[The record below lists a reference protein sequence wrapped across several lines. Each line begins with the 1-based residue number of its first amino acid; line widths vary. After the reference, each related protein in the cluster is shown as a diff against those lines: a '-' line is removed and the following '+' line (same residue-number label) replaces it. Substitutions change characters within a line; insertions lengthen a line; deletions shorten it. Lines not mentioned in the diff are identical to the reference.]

1 MGIYYETYIAPAM
14 ESLLEGTQVNRFT
27 LVKHYHTF
35 AITQEDADTVKE
47 KHPDF
52 CVCYKRFK
60 GSEMTG
66 AFEPFVDG
74 IRYLYETYEQD
85 KTPEEF
91 IAQFQVYPLQ
101 RSIFENMISQLVYKR
116 KEEVL
121 LDEIDYEKQQMLNS
135 MAEIVTGLSEK
146 YPMLFLLDNLNMAS
160 ESTILLLHKLQEEA
174 GGNIF
179 VYGTFNELH
188 SQLPHVAQAW
198 EKWTE
203 KLEDENCIATI
214 GGDEVESEEESSYF
228 SIESSCMEE
237 YMTKLRNMYYLLDYA
252 QAQYYLSIIYH
263 KIEVEKLSVDEES
276 VFRLYMLYAVI
287 SMYSDMP
294 RALLLCDNI
303 QMFFDK
309 DQPWEII
316 FRHRY
321 IFGQIQMYSGNLN
334 AAKEC
339 ADICRRMAQEELDEY
354 HQFMAQLLD
363 VMVRMSGW
371 HNIFFCSMDIEVAP
385 EFFEQ
390 GQRYGYENH
399 LAYTYIFAYD
409 NDVRLMGENCADES
423 RLIRFRKGVEI
434 AKRIGNENLLL
445 IAYRKNIM
453 LSSLFGLFHVANHY
467 YYKCMEI
474 VGDKDPAKLAF
485 IYNGL
490 GYSCCAAEKY
500 EDANNYYNKALTIY
514 YQQGMVE
521 SVGETLYN
529 MATNCMM
536 AGENR
541 TAYDYLLSCMKI
553 INIMHLNDLRVC
565 NISKLFGLLALCAHR
580 VLRKFDT
587 RIYLDN
593 ALQFLGHILSR
604 PMEEQIQNRNL
615 DASYTS
621 CDDDLFLYY
630 YVNALVEMDR
640 GRLEEALA
648 YMESA
653 GAYAERS
660 TGYQFF
666 SMVQYKISLAQLLRM
681 MGREEEAK
689 AALDE
694 GECYAKRCG
703 VPEKLAMIEAA
714 REGRVYKQ
722 DHKGTSELSDITLQR
737 ILIATKQAGVIK
749 DYAAL
754 RKQMEFILA
763 WQKMIDISGKS
774 FVELVQNALDTFML
788 NFSMDAMV
796 YIRYKE
802 EGPQIC
808 FDTKQVIL
816 READVETITKYF
828 SDHRAG
834 FVTSKLKKNYMEY
847 NRIISLFG
855 VTQICSMVCLPYYT
869 DEKLNGVFIAYI
881 LMKDNWNA
889 PRTKFMLDESDLEFF
904 NLVLLQL
911 QNAIEKLEKEE
922 HIKRINSRLEK
933 LAITDYLTGLYNRD
947 GFYQTIKSW
956 VEEHITQDITFL
968 YIDLDNFK
976 FYNDTFGHAAGDRV
990 LKEVADILCQVSE
1003 GNGFAARYGGDEFL
1017 ISLKF
1022 VDKEKALAIGRR
1034 ILEMIK
1040 ERNGF
1045 ADIIAQMTGKDVIG
1059 SRMIAGK
1066 MAPSGMIPKEKEL
1079 SCSIGIA
1086 AMSGIAED
1094 DAIAE
1099 TISKAD
1105 EVLYMIKHTTK
1116 GDVKYSD

>member
-1 MGIYYETYIAPAM
+1 
-14 ESLLEGTQVNRFT
+14 
-27 LVKHYHTF
+27 
-35 AITQEDADTVKE
+35 TV
-47 KHPDF
+47 
-52 CVCYKRFK
+52 
-60 GSEMTG
+60 
-66 AFEPFVDG
+66 
-74 IRYLYETYEQD
+74 
-85 KTPEEF
+85 
-91 IAQFQVYPLQ
+91 
-101 RSIFENMISQLVYKR
+101 
-116 KEEVL
+116 
-121 LDEIDYEKQQMLNS
+121 
-135 MAEIVTGLSEK
+135 LSGK

-174 GGNIF
+174 EGNIF

-188 SQLPHVAQAW
+188 SQQPHVAQAW
-198 EKWTE
+198 ESWTE
-203 KLEDENCIATI
+203 KLEDENCIVTI
-214 GGDEVESEEESSYF
+214 GGDEIEVEEESSYF
-228 SIESSCMEE
+228 SFEISCMEE
-237 YMTKLRNMYYLLDYA
+237 YLTKLHNMYYLLDYA
-252 QAQYYLSIIYH
+252 QAQYYLSLIYH
-263 KIEVEKLSVDEES
+263 KIEVEKLSVDEDS
-276 VFRLYMLYAVI
+276 VFKLYMLYAVI

-303 QMFFDK
+303 QFLPDK
-309 DQPWEII
+309 NRSVEKSFW
-316 FRHRY
+316 HKY
-321 IFGQIQMYSGNLN
+321 ILGQIQMYSGNLN
-334 AAKEC
+334 VAKEC
-339 ADICRRMAQEELDEY
+339 VDVCREMAQKELDGY
-354 HQFMAQLLD
+354 YQFMVELLE

-371 HNIFFCSMDIEVAP
+371 HNIFFCSMDIEVTSS
-385 EFFEQ
+385 FFEQ
-390 GQRYGYENH
+390 AQRYGYENH

-409 NDVRLMGENCADES
+409 NDVRLLGESSADES
-423 RLIRFRKGVEI
+423 VLLRFRKGIEI
-434 AKRIGNENLLL
+434 AKRNGNEKLLL

-453 LSSLFGLFHVANHY
+453 LSSLFGLFHVANLY

-474 VGDKDPAKLAF
+474 VGDKNPAALAD

-490 GYSCCAAEKY
+490 GYSCCAAEQY
-500 EDANNYYNKALTIY
+500 EKANSYYNKALVIY
-514 YQQGMVE
+514 YQQGKVE
-521 SVGETLYN
+521 YIGETLYN
-529 MATNCMM
+529 MATNCML
-536 AGENR
+536 AGENKA
-541 TAYDYLLSCMKI
+541 AYDYLLSCMKI

-565 NISKLFGLLALCAHR
+565 NISKIFGLLALCAHR
-580 VLRKFDT
+580 LLRRFDT

-604 PMEEQIQNRNL
+604 PMEEQIQNRKL
-615 DASYTS
+615 DVSYTS

-640 GRLEEALA
+640 GRFDEALA

-653 GAYAERS
+653 GIYAERS

-666 SMVQYKISLAQLLRM
+666 SMVQYKISLAQLLKKM
-681 MGREEEAK
+681 DREAEAN
-689 AALDE
+689 AALDA
-694 GECYAKRCG
+694 GERYAKKCG
-703 VPEKLAMIEAA
+703 VSEKQDMLRAV
-714 REGRVYKQ
+714 REGTVYKQ
-722 DHKGTSELSDITLQR
+722 EHNKTSELSGITLQQ
-737 ILIATKQAGVIK
+737 IHTATKQAGVIK

-754 RKQMEFILA
+754 KKQMEFILA

-774 FVELVQNALDTFML
+774 FTELVQNALNTFML
-788 NFSMDAMV
+788 NFSIDAMV

-802 EGPQIC
+802 ESPQIC

-816 READVETITKYF
+816 SDADVETITRYF

-855 VTQICSMVCLPYYT
+855 VTQICSMVCLPYYAG
-869 DEKLNGVFIAYI
+869 DKLNGVFIAYI

-889 PRTKFMLDESDLEFF
+889 PRTKFMLDESDMEFF

-911 QNAIEKLEKEE
+911 QNSVEKLENEE

-956 VEEHITQDITFL
+956 VEGQITQDITFL

-1003 GNGFAARYGGDEFL
+1003 GSGFAARFGGDEFL

-1022 VDKEKALAIGRR
+1022 VDKERALAIGRR
-1034 ILEMIK
+1034 ILDAIQ
-1040 ERNGF
+1040 ERKGF

-1059 SRMIAGK
+1059 TGRMIASKNTIG
-1066 MAPSGMIPKEKEL
+1066 GIIPKEKEL

-1086 AMSGIAED
+1086 AMSGIVED